1 MLLIK
6 GYHSQVLQKRDSIYL
21 MVKSYVFKIFKIFI
35 YLNEKWYD
43 QRNKVMKNGGTLDMR
58 VFKDSI

>member
-1 MLLIK
+1 
-6 GYHSQVLQKRDSIYL
+6 
-21 MVKSYVFKIFKIFI
+21 MVKSYVFKNFKIFI

-43 QRNKVMKNGGTLDMR
+43 QRNKVMKNDGTLDMR

>member
-1 MLLIK
+1 
-6 GYHSQVLQKRDSIYL
+6 
-21 MVKSYVFKIFKIFI
+21 MVKSYVFKNFKIFI

-43 QRNKVMKNGGTLDMR
+43 QRNKVMKTGGTLDMR

>member
-1 MLLIK
+1 M
-6 GYHSQVLQKRDSIYL
+6 YL
-21 MVKSYVFKIFKIFI
+21 PI

-43 QRNKVMKNGGTLDMR
+43 KRNKVMKNGDTVDMR